1 MVKGKWPLGA
11 LYSPEDA
18 YLGQL
23 AGALECI
30 NAGVTT
36 VLDHF
41 HLPKSPAHVESAVQ
55 ASVDSYMRIIFAYA
69 RISEP
74 ISLNP
79 FRTNNEE
86 DSKWQME
93 QIEQLAKSTIF
104 APDGLIRLGFAYDT
118 LGMGNLQDHL
128 PIFAKIKELG
138 IKHITSHSVP
148 QFAYR
153 QGGTSMLQRWIDGQL
168 LSSTVTFSHS
178 NYLSDSDL
186 ELLAKHECGIGSTP
200 EDEMGMS
207 HGDSIVFAAL
217 NKGVKVGLG
226 VDCTSIVSGD
236 LFSAMRHCL
245 QSERGRIHAKLWNEE
260 RKGARCVRPKA
271 EDIFRVA
278 TLGGAKAIHLDNEIG
293 SIEEG
298 KRADLIVLR
307 TDTLSM
313 CGADQV
319 PDPIRAF
326 VFNANVSD
334 VDMVIVDGRILKE
347 NGRVL
352 GWTKELHERVKNSA
366 QRIWKEYMKT
376 PMKQR
381 DEEYEAAVKLFRWN
395 N

>member
-1 MVKGKWPLGA
+1 MVKGKWPLTA

-41 HLPKSPAHVESAVQ
+41 HLTTSPAHVESAVQ
-55 ASVDSYMRIIFAYA
+55 ASIDCHMRIIFAYA
-69 RISEP
+69 RISTP
-74 ISLNP
+74 TSINP
-79 FRTNNEE
+79 YRTNNEE
-86 DSKWQME
+86 DTKWQIK
-93 QIEQLAKSTIF
+93 QIEQLAKTSTF
-104 APDGLIRLGFAYDT
+104 APGGLLRLGFAYDT
-118 LGMGNLQDHL
+118 LGIGNLQDHL
-128 PIFAKIKELG
+128 PLFTKIRELG

-148 QFAYR
+148 QFAHS
-153 QGGTSMLQRWIDGQL
+153 QGGTSRLQRWIDGQL
-168 LSSTVTFSHS
+168 LSSAVTFSHS
-178 NYLSDSDL
+178 NYLSDCDL
-186 ELLAKHECGIGSTP
+186 ELLAKHGCGIGSTP
-200 EDEMGMS
+200 EYEMGMS
-207 HGDSIVFAAL
+207 HGDPIVFSAL

-236 LFSAMRHCL
+236 FFSAMRHCL
-245 QSERGRIHAKLWNEE
+245 QSERGRIHAKLWNEKG
-260 RKGARCVRPKA
+260 KGARYVRPRA
-271 EDIFRVA
+271 EDILRVA
-278 TLGGAKAIHLDNEIG
+278 TLGGAEAVHLDDEIG

-298 KRADLIVLR
+298 KRADLIVVR
-307 TDTLSM
+307 TDTPAM

-326 VFNANVSD
+326 VFNASVAD

-352 GWTKELHERVKNSA
+352 GWTKEVHERVKNST
-366 QRIWKEYMKT
+366 QRIWKEYMEI

-381 DEEYEAAVKLFRWN
+381 DEEYQAVAKTLDWN
-395 N
+395 I